1 MAAARQMAA
10 GALGGMIGLALGDL
24 VYRKKEP
31 WTLLPVQPPQIR
43 LSIFAPPGGGKGTVC
58 EKIVRDYGMVQIS
71 SGDIFRAEVKKG
83 TGLGKELQKHMESGG
98 LVPAEI
104 ANAIMVNAVRGVA
117 ERGKSYILD
126 GCIREEAN
134 ARLFVDN
141 DLGPHVSIIMSVD
154 REECVTRVSGRR
166 VDPVTKKSYHVRYVQ
181 PENEEVE
188 KRLVQREDDK
198 PQLISKRFQKYEE
211 NLEGCLAPL
220 YKTGK
225 VVRVDGTGT
234 PDEVYARVKVEI
246 DRAMARSELEE
257 VLKDGSKAAEAL
269 SLLAW
274 LKIRS

>member
-1 MAAARQMAA
+1 M
-10 GALGGMIGLALGDL
+10 
-24 VYRKKEP
+24 
-31 WTLLPVQPPQIR
+31 
-43 LSIFAPPGGGKGTVC
+43 
-58 EKIVRDYGMVQIS
+58 
-71 SGDIFRAEVKKG
+71 
-83 TGLGKELQKHMESGG
+83 
-98 LVPAEI
+98 
-104 ANAIMVNAVRGVA
+104 
-117 ERGKSYILD
+117 
-126 GCIREEAN
+126 
-134 ARLFVDN
+134 
-141 DLGPHVSIIMSVD
+141 
-154 REECVTRVSGRR
+154 
-166 VDPVTKKSYHVRYVQ
+166 TKKSYHVRYVQ